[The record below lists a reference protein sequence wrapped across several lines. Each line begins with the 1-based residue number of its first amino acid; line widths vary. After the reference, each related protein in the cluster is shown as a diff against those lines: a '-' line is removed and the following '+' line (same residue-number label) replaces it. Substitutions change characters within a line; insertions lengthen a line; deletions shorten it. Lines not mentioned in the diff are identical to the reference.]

1 MSAIDI
7 IENLTNTKLVNYD
20 LKYCLVTENKIPK
33 RFDGESAR
41 PNHINDFVSL
51 SELLLCNS
59 LNDYAGVGISIQASN
74 ICAID
79 VDHCFSNPKDINSGD
94 ERANQILAL
103 FKDNYCEFSFSG
115 TGLRIL
121 FLADV
126 IENLT
131 DKYYIKSS
139 KTQCEYYQPFKS
151 FRYVTL
157 TGNYIYNNEIKEVN
171 KNSLNEFLETFMLKP
186 TKVKREVISNYS
198 DLSKEDIFKKVK
210 VLYFK
215 DSKFQ
220 SLWFGQAPGSGKNE
234 SELDYELLANLYE
247 RISENEIILQEI
259 FESSPYFKSKDYK
272 HKKKWENQNNRYY
285 HYIYEQIRR
294 SH

>member
-1 MSAIDI
+1 
-7 IENLTNTKLVNYD
+7 
-20 LKYCLVTENKIPK
+20 
-33 RFDGESAR
+33 
-41 PNHINDFVSL
+41 
-51 SELLLCNS
+51 
-59 LNDYAGVGISIQASN
+59 
-74 ICAID
+74 
-79 VDHCFSNPKDINSGD
+79 
-94 ERANQILAL
+94 
-103 FKDNYCEFSFSG
+103 
-115 TGLRIL
+115 
-121 FLADV
+121 
-126 IENLT
+126 
-131 DKYYIKSS
+131 
-139 KTQCEYYQPFKS
+139 
-151 FRYVTL
+151 
-157 TGNYIYNNEIKEVN
+157 
-171 KNSLNEFLETFMLKP
+171 MLKP